1 MQITKEQVLN
11 KLESGW
17 HNLVEKVFE
26 IEKQLPF
33 CSGIADVERAN
44 GMFKILFVRADTLN
58 EYQRF
63 VLDALEYKFERI
75 SAKLCE
81 GCGKHGVRR
90 KDLPEIQTLC
100 TTCYALKYSEVH
112 TFVPSLVAN
121 QQPQID

>member
-1 MQITKEQVLN
+1 MQTTKDQAIN

-33 CSGIADVERAN
+33 CSGIAEVSRTN
-44 GMFKILFVRADTLN
+44 GMLMIRFVRADILN
-58 EYQRF
+58 DYQRF
-63 VLDALEYKFERI
+63 ILDALEYKFERI

-112 TFVPSLVAN
+112 TFVPPKVAN
-121 QQPQID
+121 QEPQID

>member
-1 MQITKEQVLN
+1 MQKEQVLN

-26 IEKQLPF
+26 VEQQIPF
-33 CSGIADVERAN
+33 CSGIANIERAN
-44 GMFKILFVRADTLN
+44 GMIKILFVRADTLN

-63 VLDALEYKFERI
+63 ILDALEYRFERL
-75 SAKLCE
+75 SAKICE

-100 TTCYALKYSEVH
+100 TTCYALKYSEVN
-112 TFVPSLVAN
+112 TFVPPLVAN
-121 QQPQID
+121 QEPQKD